1 MDDNYTRLA
10 WLLLLQQC
18 NERDW
23 YYLKRNLYKMNKFAA
38 MDLLLWPAA
47 PLTGPGIIFRATKQR
62 RALVSI
68 SRGTETTKVQVF
80 SFGE

>member
-1 MDDNYTRLA
+1 
-10 WLLLLQQC
+10 
-18 NERDW
+18 
-23 YYLKRNLYKMNKFAA
+23 MNKFAA

-68 SRGTETTKVQVF
+68 SRGTETTKVQDIF
-80 SFGE
+80 FLRMNNGDKMTSLNL